1 MAAALE
7 EKLRGLPRGALPV
20 MALVFLFA
28 FDRAV
33 AGFDNAYVAQVLVLV
48 GINIILAVSLNL
60 INGFTGQ
67 LSIGHAGFMAI
78 GAYIAA
84 ALSVY
89 GGAEMQAFFH
99 ESLHLP
105 MALSRALFFFAVVL
119 AGGLSAAVAGVLV
132 GIPTLRLR
140 GDYLAIASLGFG
152 EIIRIIILNID
163 AVGGARGFSV
173 VPSNYDYDVRFE
185 GIFETY
191 AMVLLTIVAVW
202 HLAYSTR
209 GRAYV
214 AVKNDEIAT
223 ESLGISATLVKTE
236 AFVVAAFFGGVAGVL
251 FSQSQ
256 GYVHTN
262 SFTFLRSV
270 EVLVFVV
277 LGGMGSITGSIVAAI
292 VLTIVPELFRAFSEY
307 RMVSYALVMIAMMI
321 WRPQGLFGRSEI
333 SLAFLGRLIPG
344 GKKGEQ

>member
-1 MAAALE
+1 MGALS
-7 EKLRGLPRGALPV
+7 EKVARLPRGVLPLLAV
-20 MALVFLFA
+20 AGLFL

-33 AGFDNAYVAQVLVLV
+33 AGLDNAYLTQVFVLV

-78 GAYIAA
+78 GAYVAA
-84 ALSVY
+84 AVSVY
-89 GGAEMQAFFH
+89 FGAEIQAFFV
-99 ESLHLP
+99 ESIGLP
-105 MALSRALFFFAVVL
+105 MVL
-119 AGGLSAAVAGVLV
+119 ARAAFFCIVVATGGLSAALAGILV

-140 GDYLAIASLGFG
+140 GDYLAIATLGFG

-173 VPSNYDYDVRFE
+173 VPSDYDYDVRFE
-185 GIFETY
+185 GIFEVY
-191 AMVLLTIVAVW
+191 AMVLLTIVAVA
-202 HLAYSTR
+202 HLAYSIR
-209 GRAYV
+209 GRAYI

-223 ESLGISATLVKTE
+223 ESLGISATRVKIE

-270 EVLVFVV
+270 EALVFVV
-277 LGGMGSITGSIVAAI
+277 LGGMGSITGSVVAAI

-307 RMVSYALVMIAMMI
+307 RMVSYALVLIAMMV

-333 SLAFLGRLIPG
+333 TLDRIGRWLPSA
-344 GKKGEQ
+344 KKEEAA

>member
-1 MAAALE
+1 MAALS
-7 EKLRGLPRGALPV
+7 EKVRGLPRGVLP
-20 MALVFLFA
+20 LVAVAALFA

-33 AGFDNAYVAQVLVLV
+33 AGLDNAYLVQVLVLV

-78 GAYIAA
+78 GAYVAA
-84 ALSVY
+84 AVSVY
-89 GGAEMQAFFH
+89 AGAEIQAVLH

-105 MALSRALFFFAVVL
+105 MVLARVTFFVIVVV
-119 AGGLSAAVAGVLV
+119 AGGLSAAIAGVLI

-140 GDYLAIASLGFG
+140 GDYLAIATLGFG

-191 AMVLLTIVAVW
+191 AMVLLTIVAIA
-202 HLAYSTR
+202 HLTYSTR

-223 ESLGISATLVKTE
+223 ESLGISATRVKTE

-277 LGGMGSITGSIVAAI
+277 LGGMGSITGSIVAAT
-292 VLTIVPELFRAFSEY
+292 VLTIVPEAFRAFSEY
-307 RMVSYALVMIAMMI
+307 RMVSYALVMIAMMV

-333 SLAFLGRLIPG
+333 TISTLERLLPGR
-344 GKKGEQ
+344 KKEDS